1 MSPPLS
7 PRVYTRVYSRLR
19 VASAASAAIARAV
32 AIGFTAAAIVAAGA
46 RDIDFAADNRLHAAR
61 GRLVVEVFGGKKIAV
76 IGDGHGGHAAAGRLV
91 YQFRDVA
98 GAVEK
103 TIVGVQVKMYKTRC
117 RHR

>member
-32 AIGFTAAAIVAAGA
+32 AIGFIAAAIVAAGA

-76 IGDGHGGHAAAGRLV
+76 IGDGHGGDGPAGPPAHP
-91 YQFRDVA
+91 VA
-98 GAVEK
+98 GV
-103 TIVGVQVKMYKTRC
+103 VGAARRRISRWYVKMFKKA
-117 RHR
+117 